1 MVFKVYYFRDR
12 GNGREV
18 ARSLPLILC
27 FLQKS
32 WMIAERA
39 LWKQLFILHLENLAN
54 TCCHCHGT
62 SWTVADS
69 LTHDPHMS
77 AKLHKRV
84 WLTEIWILWQLL
96 LSLLQVYRMARIWV
110 NLSEH
115 FIWFSEEINNRVKG
129 QCPSLDSQHI
139 LEHSD
144 EEDPQV
150 NDRTV
155 LIKLA
160 RTTYF
165 EIFYISYGSTI

>member
-1 MVFKVYYFRDR
+1 M
-12 GNGREV
+12 
-18 ARSLPLILC
+18 
-27 FLQKS
+27 
-32 WMIAERA
+32 AEK
-39 LWKQLFILHLENLAN
+39 WWD
-54 TCCHCHGT
+54 HCHSYFASYRKAEWLQREPCESSCSSST
-62 SWTVADS
+62 WKIL
-69 LTHDPHMS
+69 LTHAATAMGPAEQLLTLWLMTPTS

-160 RTTYF
+160 RTSWQGPLILKF
-165 EIFYISYGSTI
+165 FYISYGSTI